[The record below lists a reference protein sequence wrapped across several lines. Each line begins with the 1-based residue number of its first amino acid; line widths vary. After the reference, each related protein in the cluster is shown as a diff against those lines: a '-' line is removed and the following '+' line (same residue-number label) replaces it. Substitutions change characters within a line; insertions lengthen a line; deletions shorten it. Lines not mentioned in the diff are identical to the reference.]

1 VILVFIGF
9 KLVLTWAHEVNS
21 AIPKIPTN
29 VSLVVIGVVL
39 VAVAVGSWI
48 KVRRDPSAIAHAGRV
63 TDKRSDDEPG

>member
-1 VILVFIGF
+1 VIAAAGF
-9 KLVLTWAHEVNS
+9 AGIIIALGS
-21 AIPKIPTN
+21 A